1 MGVHKG
7 RGLRGEFGLFS
18 VNFSIFGFR
27 VRWISLFFLAS
38 EIGLM
43 STTPKNTKMDQPMK
57 ILMIAVTRYV
67 LVTCA
72 NGGVGRDGNKTGVLV
87 FSSTHLISSFNET
100 SFNFNKTGL
109 KFFLKFGM
117 GLSIVLSNPQYIYI
131 YN

>member
-57 ILMIAVTRYV
+57 TDFFKYPSPIIP
-67 LVTCA
+67 
-72 NGGVGRDGNKTGVLV
+72 NGTNL
-87 FSSTHLISSFNET
+87 
-100 SFNFNKTGL
+100 NFNKTSL
-109 KFFLKFGM
+109 IIFLKLETGSSIA
-117 GLSIVLSNPQYIYI
+117 LSRPEYI